1 MSSNNDSTGVLLG
14 KGNTAYDKSDYN
26 ESIEYYEIGL
36 KIAKDKGD
44 KWYENVFIGS
54 LGNVYSELGEI
65 KKATEYYEKALAI
78 AQEEGYKLNESNLLG
93 GLGNEFYDLGEIKK
107 ANEYYNKALAIAQ
120 EEGNKLYESTW
131 LGNIGLA
138 YQKLGENKKAKE
150 YYEKAL
156 AIAQEEGNKLRESL
170 CLGNIGLAYQD
181 LGDIK
186 KAEEYYEKALAIAQ
200 EIGVKLLEGAW
211 TCAMGES
218 NSIMGEWNSSFK
230 LFYKALEIYEN
241 IGHSPRQAE
250 ILSIIGKLQINSGDW
265 DNARTNFNKSI
276 EMYEKTIPFRISN
289 VLVNL
294 SELNISE
301 ESFDDAYTNLERAYD
316 IVSKSGIEPKK
327 INIEINFGRAYL
339 KQYESKG
346 IKENISK
353 AKKYFESAL
362 KLAEKFERPLSQG
375 IALRELGILYSRDN
389 QKNKS
394 IDHFN
399 KSFAIFQKIN
409 ARYELAKT
417 YFEFAR
423 ISAENNEFL
432 KAEEMAKVCAFD
444 CSNRNFKELEI
455 DAHMLLGDIVWKQ
468 DNSQFGYYLETFEKA
483 IFNTR
488 VYVKILFLL
497 IKRMKRMDRKTTIEF
512 INALNFINKE
522 IQINSFF
529 NSLLLKIQENEY
541 NTEGLPEEL
550 IDELNNFE
558 ISKN

>member
-1 MSSNNDSTGVLLG
+1 MSSNNDSTGVLLE
-14 KGNTAYDKSDYN
+14 KGNTAYNKCDYN
-26 ESIEYYEIGL
+26 TSIEYYESGL

-44 KWYENVFIGS
+44 KWYENVFIGG
-54 LGNVYSELGEI
+54 LGNAYSELGERKKAIEYYEKALTIAHEKGDKLSESNWLGGLGNAYTVLGEIKKAIEYYEKALTIAHEKGDKINKSNWLGGLGNAYRELGEI
-65 KKATEYYEKALAI
+65 KKAIEYYEKALAI
-78 AQEEGYKLNESNLLG
+78 AHEKGDKINESVLLENIG
-93 GLGNEFYDLGEIKK
+93 SVYIDLGEIKK
-107 ANEYYNKALAIAQ
+107 AEK
-120 EEGNKLYESTW
+120 
-131 LGNIGLA
+131 
-138 YQKLGENKKAKE
+138 

-156 AIAQEEGNKLRESL
+156 ALVQEKGDKIREGIYTS
-170 CLGNIGLAYQD
+170 
-181 LGDIK
+181 
-186 KAEEYYEKALAIAQ
+186 
-200 EIGVKLLEGAW
+200 
-211 TCAMGES
+211 AMGES
-218 NSIMGEWNSSFK
+218 NLIRGEWNSSLK
-230 LFYKALEIYEN
+230 LFHKALEISEN
-241 IGHSPRQAE
+241 IEHSPTQAE
-250 ILSIIGKLQINSGDW
+250 ILSMIGKLQINSGDW

-346 IKENISK
+346 IKENISN

-394 IDHFN
+394 IDDFN

-417 YFEFAR
+417 YFDFAR
-423 ISAENNEFL
+423 ISAENNEFI
-432 KAEEMAKVCAFD
+432 KAEEMVKVCAFD

-455 DAHMLLGDIVWKQ
+455 DAYMLLGDIVWKQ
-468 DNSQFGYYLETFEKA
+468 DNSQFGYYLEAFEKA

-558 ISKN
+558 IS

>member
-1 MSSNNDSTGVLLG
+1 M
-14 KGNTAYDKSDYN
+14 
-26 ESIEYYEIGL
+26 
-36 KIAKDKGD
+36 
-44 KWYENVFIGS
+44 
-54 LGNVYSELGEI
+54 GEI
-65 KKATEYYEKALAI
+65 KKAIEYYEKALAI
-78 AQEEGYKLNESNLLG
+78 AHEKGDKINESVLLENIG
-93 GLGNEFYDLGEIKK
+93 SVYIDLGEIKK
-107 ANEYYNKALAIAQ
+107 AEK
-120 EEGNKLYESTW
+120 
-131 LGNIGLA
+131 
-138 YQKLGENKKAKE
+138 

-156 AIAQEEGNKLRESL
+156 ALVQEKGDKIREGIYTS
-170 CLGNIGLAYQD
+170 
-181 LGDIK
+181 
-186 KAEEYYEKALAIAQ
+186 
-200 EIGVKLLEGAW
+200 
-211 TCAMGES
+211 AMGES
-218 NSIMGEWNSSFK
+218 NLIRGEWNSSLK
-230 LFYKALEIYEN
+230 LFHKALEISEN
-241 IGHSPRQAE
+241 IEHSPTQAE
-250 ILSIIGKLQINSGDW
+250 ILSMIGKLQINSGDW

-346 IKENISK
+346 IKENISN

-394 IDHFN
+394 IDDFN

-417 YFEFAR
+417 YFDFAR
-423 ISAENNEFL
+423 ISAENNEFI
-432 KAEEMAKVCAFD
+432 KAEEMVKVCAFD

-455 DAHMLLGDIVWKQ
+455 DAYMLLGDIVWKQ
-468 DNSQFGYYLETFEKA
+468 DNSQFGYYLEAFEKA

-558 ISKN
+558 IS